1 MDTTRRIACFLAAAL
16 ALPLGAAADGL
27 IVIDRP
33 AGVPPG
39 HYAFAPM
46 EVRYHHVTV
55 KIADQLATTSV
66 DQVFFNPNT
75 SRLEGT
81 YLFPIPKGAHID
93 RFSMDING
101 TMVDAELLDAEKAR
115 RIYEDIVRRMRD
127 PALLE
132 YAGQGL
138 YKVRIFPIEPR
149 SEKRIKLSYSQLLR
163 ADGGMVE
170 YTYPLNT
177 EKFSAQPLQSVSVK
191 VDLEVKDGIRTL
203 FSPSHEVEISRHG
216 TTRATVGFEAKNIR
230 PDTDFQLYYAPRVT
244 DEVGLSVL
252 TFNDGDPD
260 GGFFALLASPNTD
273 PGREQVVAKD
283 IVFVL
288 DTSGSMAEK
297 GKLEQ
302 AKRALR
308 FCLANLNAAD
318 RFEVVR
324 FSTEAEPLF
333 EGLVEASAANRTKA
347 EQFVDGF
354 RPVGG
359 TAIEDAL
366 TRALEPSAAQGKAD
380 RPYVVVF
387 LTDGKPTIGSTNDD
401 EIVARVRKAMGERLV
416 RVFSFG
422 IGVDV
427 NTHLLDRLTETTR
440 AASQYVLPDE
450 DIEVK
455 VSSFFTKINTP
466 VLADLKLRL
475 SGGARA
481 SKLAPAELPDLFRG
495 EQLVILGRYSGSGDT
510 AVTLSG
516 SVNGKP
522 RSFTTEAA
530 FPRRASGNEALARL
544 WATRRVGYL
553 LDQVRLHGE
562 SGELREEVTDL
573 ARRYGI
579 VTPYTAYLIV
589 EDEKDRGVPVASRS
603 LQVIDGDREANEAV
617 RMSFR
622 AVQAEKSGEGA
633 VGGAMAMDAMKES
646 RAVSAPAP
654 TRGRAMALPGTTA
667 AKTERVQQALQQQAT
682 RFLRNRTFIQNGAW
696 WIDTQVQSKPGAR
709 RVQVTLGSPEYFEL
723 LAKHPD
729 APAWLSVGRQVQ
741 VLLGDVVYE
750 VAE

>member
-1 MDTTRRIACFLAAAL
+1 MDTTRRIACMLAAAFT
-16 ALPLGAAADGL
+16 LPIVAAADGL

-33 AGVPPG
+33 PGVPPG

-46 EVRYHHVTV
+46 EVRFHHVTV
-55 KIADQLATTSV
+55 SIADQLATTAV
-66 DQVFFNPNT
+66 DQVFFNPND

-149 SEKRIKLSYSQLLR
+149 SEKRIRLSYSQLLR

-203 FSPSHEVEISRHG
+203 FSPSHEVEISRKG
-216 TTRATVGFEAKNIR
+216 TTRATVGFEARHIR

-260 GGFFALLASPNTD
+260 GGFFALLASPDTD
-273 PGREQVVAKD
+273 PGRAQVVAKD
-283 IVFVL
+283 VVFVL

-333 EGLVEASAANRTKA
+333 EGLVEASAANRARA
-347 EQFVDGF
+347 ERFVDGF

-366 TRALEPSAAQGKAD
+366 TRALEPAAAQGKAD
-380 RPYVVVF
+380 RPYVVMF
-387 LTDGKPTIGSTNDD
+387 LTDGKPTIGSTDDD
-401 EIVARVRKAMGERLV
+401 EIVARVRKAMGDRPV

-455 VSSFFTKINTP
+455 VSSFFTKINAP
-466 VLADLKLRL
+466 VLTDLRLRL

-544 WATRRVGYL
+544 WATRRVGWL

-562 SGELREEVTDL
+562 STELKEEVTDL

-589 EDEKDRGVPVASRS
+589 EDEKGRGVPVASRS

-654 TRGRAMALPGTTA
+654 TRGRALALPGTTA
-667 AKTERVQQALQQQAT
+667 ARTERVQQALQRQAA
-682 RFLRNRTFIQNGAW
+682 RFRRNRTFIQNGAW
-696 WIDTQVQSKPGAR
+696 WIDTQVQSRPDAR
-709 RVQVTLGSPEYFEL
+709 RVRVQLGSPGYFAL
-723 LAKHPD
+723 LARHPD

-741 VLLGDVVYE
+741 LLLDDVVYE

>member
-1 MDTTRRIACFLAAAL
+1 MATTRRIACSLAFAL
-16 ALPLGAAADGL
+16 ALPLVAAADGL

-33 AGVPPG
+33 PGVPPG

-66 DQVFFNPNT
+66 DQMFFNPND

-132 YAGQGL
+132 YAGQGV

-163 ADGGMVE
+163 SDGGMVE

-177 EKFSAQPLQSVSVK
+177 EKFSARPLQSVSVK
-191 VDLEVKDGIRTL
+191 VELEVKDGIRTL
-203 FSPSHEVEISRHG
+203 FSPSHEVEIARRG
-216 TTRATVGFEAKNIR
+216 TTRATVGFEAKDIR
-230 PDTDFQLYYAPRVT
+230 PDTDFHLYYAPKVT

-260 GGFFALLASPNTD
+260 GGFFALLASPDTD
-273 PGREQVVAKD
+273 PSRAQVVAKD
-283 IVFVL
+283 VVFVL

-308 FCLANLNAAD
+308 FCLANLNVVD

-333 EGLVEASAANRTKA
+333 EKLVEASAANRTRA

-359 TAIEDAL
+359 TAVEDAL
-366 TRALEPSAAQGKAD
+366 TRALEPLAVQGRAD

-387 LTDGKPTIGSTNDD
+387 LTDGRPTIGSTNDD

-422 IGVDV
+422 IGIDV

-455 VSSFFTKINTP
+455 VSRFFTKINAP
-466 VLADLKLRL
+466 VLADLKLRF

-495 EQLVILGRYSGSGDT
+495 EQLVVFGRYSGFGDT

-553 LDQVRLHGE
+553 LDQIRLHGE
-562 SGELREEVTDL
+562 SEELRQEVTDL

-589 EDEKDRGVPVASRS
+589 EDERDRGVPVASRS
-603 LQVIDGDREANEAV
+603 LQVIDGDREASEAV
-617 RMSFR
+617 RTSFD

-633 VGGAMAMDAMKES
+633 VGGAVAMDAMKGS
-646 RAVSAPAP
+646 SSLAAPAP
-654 TRGRAMALPGTTA
+654 TARREMALPGTTT
-667 AKTERVQQALQQQAT
+667 AKTQRVQQALQQQAT

-696 WIDTQVQSKPGAR
+696 WIDTQVQSKPAAR
-709 RVQVTLGSPEYFEL
+709 RVQVKLGSPEYFGL
-723 LAKHPD
+723 LARHPD

-741 VLLGDVVYE
+741 LLLDDVVYE
-750 VAE
+750 VTE